1 MLLRHILGYGPAN
14 IVPAVVSF
22 LSIYVF
28 TRLISPEA
36 YGAYALAISVS
47 LLCQAVFFYW
57 LQVGAT
63 RFVARAAEERDLG
76 AFTATIYRAFA
87 ASSAALAVVYATVMV
102 LLPHPSAM
110 VRHALW
116 LGLALV
122 LARSLTAVSQSFNR
136 GSLRV
141 GRYNLI
147 ECGQSLLGFGF
158 GLVLVVVFHRE
169 GQGIL
174 LGLIAGAAVMAV
186 VSLAGERP
194 LLVGASWAAKPAPGR
209 IARLLAFGLP
219 LTIYNAMNFVLST
232 SDRLLVDHFLGAAAV
247 GVYSV
252 SYNVMDRAL
261 TSVFLAVSLAA
272 FPLAVN
278 KLEREGPEAARR
290 QLSHN
295 ATALLALA
303 LPACAGL
310 IALQRPLAAI
320 LIGDRFRPEALQIMP
335 FIALASLLAG
345 FQIHFFDHA
354 FSLGKRTHLLVW
366 SVGPAA
372 VLNVVLNIVLLP
384 RLGLRGAAY
393 ATLASYGASLVG
405 SIVVGRRSFAIDFPL
420 RPLIKIGLC
429 TCAMLAALRLARFPP
444 TALGLCALI
453 ALGAAT
459 YAAAAVVA
467 NVGGVR
473 TLLWGRWASG
483 QRLQDAPP

>member
-1 MLLRHILGYGPAN
+1 MGYGPAN
-14 IVPAVVSF
+14 IVPAVMSF

-63 RFVARAAEERDLG
+63 RFVARAAEDKDLF
-76 AFTATIYRAFA
+76 AFTATIYRAFV
-87 ASSAALAVVYATVMV
+87 ASSIALTLVYVPVMV
-102 LLPHPSAM
+102 LLPHPSAV
-110 VRHALW
+110 VRAALW
-116 LGLALV
+116 LGLPLV

-136 GSLRV
+136 GALRV
-141 GRYNLI
+141 RRYNLI

-158 GLVLVVVFHRE
+158 GLIFVMAFHLE
-169 GQGIL
+169 GHGIL
-174 LGLIAGAAVMAV
+174 LGLGAGAAAMAA
-186 VSLAGERP
+186 VSLAGEAP
-194 LLVGASWAAKPAPGR
+194 LRRARSAAAKPAPGR

-232 SDRLLVDHFLGAAAV
+232 SDRLLVDHFLGSAAV

-272 FPLAVN
+272 FPLAVS
-278 KLEREGPEAARR
+278 KLEREGPEAARQ
-290 QLSHN
+290 QLSRN
-295 ATALLALA
+295 ATALMALA
-303 LPACAGL
+303 IPACAGL
-310 IALQRPLAAI
+310 IALNRPLAAI
-320 LIGDRFRPEALQIMP
+320 LIGERFRSEALQIMP
-335 FIALASLLAG
+335 IIALASLLAG

-372 VLNVVLNIVLLP
+372 VLNVVLNVVLLP
-384 RLGLRGAAY
+384 RIGLRGAVY
-393 ATLASYGASLVG
+393 ATLASYAASLVG

-420 RPLIKIGLC
+420 RPLLKIGLC
-429 TCAMLAALRLARFPP
+429 TLLMVGVVRLARLPP
-444 TALGLCALI
+444 TALGLAASI
-453 ALGAAT
+453 ALGAAS
-459 YAAAAVVA
+459 YAAAAVAA
-467 NVGGVR
+467 NIGGVR
-473 TLLWGRWASG
+473 TLLWARWASA
-483 QRLQDAPP
+483 QSL